1 MVAGPMGGVDRSQP
15 RHLRGGQPLRLR
27 QVRWQSLII
36 MLATKSKIQLCT
48 ENKHLNVTTF
58 IS

>member
-48 ENKHLNVTTF
+48 EKLDIVQCT
-58 IS
+58 